1 MESRTKKNVYHL
13 LEREHLNVVEEAE
26 DHRETWLRVKSP
38 RHKVCL
44 ALKRITPKLTP
55 CHSKDP
61 RDVQILV
68 MTDAG
73 KMTDTT
79 TLRGAQ
85 AHVKKKIIV
94 VSVAE
99 VGVRV
104 EVEAEAEAEAAAE
117 EIENLEPRITERI
130 ATNVILEGTMITID
144 VIDITIMRVVT
155 DTETGMMT
163 VKDIAKDRVVAL
175 VVLVVVDVAV
185 VLAARVEQTPLPC
198 QTCFLSLLAAEQRL
212 PTVYLCTV

>member
-1 MESRTKKNVYHL
+1 M
-13 LEREHLNVVEEAE
+13 
-26 DHRETWLRVKSP
+26 KSP

-99 VGVRV
+99 VGVWV
-104 EVEAEAEAEAAAE
+104 EVEAEAAAE
-117 EIENLEPRITERI
+117 EIEDLEPRITERI
-130 ATNVILEGTMITID
+130 ATSVILEGTMITID